1 MLKSFFL
8 SERKLLNAILRVTLK
23 YMKDV
28 SFSWNEMLFAM
39 QRQIFMF
46 RAFLRAKNT
55 NAVRAKNTNAVFSA
69 TKQMKRMQGQGCW
82 KASFSVRESAKC
94 NFKSNAQVHE
104 RCFFLMKWNV
114 ICNAEDRFSCLELFL
129 RAKNTNAVRAKNTNA
144 VFSATKQ
151 MKRMQGQDA
160 EKLLSQ
166 WEKVLNA
173 ILRVK
178 LKYMKCFFL
187 MKWNVI
193 CNAEDRFYVLELF
206 CRASHVRA
214 SMHRITSLELL
225 RTLMMCLVQ
234 LSKWRECKAKDA
246 EKLLSQ
252 WEKVAKCNFK
262 SNAQVHERCFSLMKW
277 NVICNAEDRFSC
289 LELF

>member
-1 MLKSFFL
+1 
-8 SERKLLNAILRVTLK
+8 
-23 YMKDV
+23 
-28 SFSWNEMLFAM
+28 
-39 QRQIFMF
+39 
-46 RAFLRAKNT
+46 
-55 NAVRAKNTNAVFSA
+55 
-69 TKQMKRMQGQGCW
+69 
-82 KASFSVRESAKC
+82 
-94 NFKSNAQVHE
+94 
-104 RCFFLMKWNV
+104 MKWNV

-144 VFSATKQ
+144 CLVQLSKWRECKAK
-151 MKRMQGQDA
+151 DA

-166 WEKVLNA
+166 WEKGA
-173 ILRVK
+173 KSILRLK
-178 LKYMKCFFL
+178 LKYMKDVFF

-193 CNAEDRFYVLELF
+193 CNAEDDFHVLELF

-252 WEKVAKCNFK
+252 WEKVANELFCRASHVRASMHRITGLDLLRTLMLCLVQLSKWRESKATDAEKLSQWEKVAKCNFK
-262 SNAQVHERCFSLMKW
+262 SNAQVHERYFFLMKW